1 MGNPQ
6 EFPGVT
12 VFSLGRTIAMTPTGD
27 RCNGILP
34 APTASQIIAAVP
46 GLNAVPACLAS
57 EAR

>member
-6 EFPGVT
+6 EFPGVP

-27 RCNGILP
+27 RGNGVLP
-34 APTASQIIAAVP
+34 APTASQIIDAVS
-46 GLNAVPACLAS
+46 GLNDLLGSLAG